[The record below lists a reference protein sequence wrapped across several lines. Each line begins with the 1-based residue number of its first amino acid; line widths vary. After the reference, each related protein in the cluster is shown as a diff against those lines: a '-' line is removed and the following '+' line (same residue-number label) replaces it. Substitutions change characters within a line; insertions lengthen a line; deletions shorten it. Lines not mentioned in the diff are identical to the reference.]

1 MNRVIPLSS
10 LLLLASIS
18 LANPLPNTQPLT
30 WTDDIASRMIDG
42 IDKFLLNEIEQSTA
56 RRERHWKR
64 DLSSA
69 EAYTKSLEPNRKA
82 LAHIL
87 GLRDPRIPFDAPQLI
102 ATTTR
107 PALLAKT
114 ATYEIL
120 AIRWPAFGDVH
131 GEGLLL
137 SPTNRAPV
145 ANIIALPDAD
155 ITPEQLVGLIP
166 GVPPESQY
174 ARRL

>member
-1 MNRVIPLSS
+1 MNRLLPLFC
-10 LLLLASIS
+10 LLLLASIA
-18 LANPLPNTQPLT
+18 LADHLPNTQPLT

-42 IDKFLLNEIEQSTA
+42 LDKFLLNEIEQSTA

-64 DLSSA
+64 DFSSP

-87 GLRDPRIPFDAPQLI
+87 GLRDPRIPFTAPQLI

-107 PALLAKT
+107 PALIAK
-114 ATYEIL
+114 ADTYEIH
-120 AIRWPAFGDVH
+120 AIRWPAFADVH

-137 SPTNRAPV
+137 SPINRTPV

-155 ITPEQLVGLIP
+155 VW
-166 GVPPESQY
+166 
-174 ARRL
+174 RDW